1 VDTNPAGLKVL
12 GANTIEEAIGRK
24 DSEFLSPEMFARLL
38 AVTRRMKASGKPITE
53 EVHYDA
59 NDRYYLT
66 TFIPLGADHFFNTSV
81 DVTETKRAQRAM
93 AENFEAARQRAEEV
107 ERLMDIIPSAIW
119 VSHDPE
125 CRIITGN
132 RTADLFYESGPGEN
146 VSAGSAFGGDQDT
159 KRRFYYDGRELMPE
173 ELPMQEAAAKG
184 ISVINSELEVVAPSG
199 RRMTILGSASPL
211 RNPEGKVRGAIAA
224 FVDITSRKNQE
235 RELEISKGR
244 LEAIIGQ
251 MPVGIIVTESKTGKV
266 LFANEEIQ
274 RIYRMKFS
282 PTDIQG
288 FDDYRK
294 IPRYHLDGRRY
305 EIREYPFVR
314 SLMGEVIKN
323 DLAEMIMTDGSEV
336 FISSSSAPVYDS
348 RGTIVASVALSID
361 VTEQVKTQRERDKL
375 VAELERHSEKLRRS
389 NTELQQ
395 FAYVASHD
403 LQEPLRMVTAYLSLL
418 EKRYGDQLEGQAKE
432 YMSYAME
439 GGMRARDL
447 VRDLLEI
454 SRVESQAKPMSM
466 TDMKTVLDKVCDNLA
481 IQIKEEN
488 ATIVTDV
495 LPEVMADDAQ
505 MIVLFQNLISNAIKF
520 HGAEGPMV
528 KVSCESIGDQC
539 QFSIKDNGIGIDP
552 QYKDKIFVIFQRLH
566 SRVEYEGTGIG
577 LAIAKKIVERHGGR
591 IWFESQIG
599 QGTTFYF
606 TIPKRGKA

>member
-1 VDTNPAGLKVL
+1 MELTKEYFDQALKTL
-12 GANTIEEAIGRK
+12 ATK
-24 DSEFLSPEMFARLL
+24 DALVS
-38 AVTRRMKASGKPITE
+38 TE
-53 EVHYDA
+53 
-59 NDRYYLT
+59 
-66 TFIPLGADHFFNTSV
+66 
-81 DVTETKRAQRAM
+81 Q
-93 AENFEAARQRAEEV
+93 
-107 ERLMDIIPSAIW
+107 
-119 VSHDPE
+119 
-125 CRIITGN
+125 RII
-132 RTADLFYESGPGEN
+132 
-146 VSAGSAFGGDQDT
+146 
-159 KRRFYYDGRELMPE
+159 KRIDEAQE
-173 ELPMQEAAAKG
+173 ELA
-184 ISVINSELEVVAPSG
+184 
-199 RRMTILGSASPL
+199 RMT
-211 RNPEGKVRGAIAA
+211 AA
-224 FVDITSRKNQE
+224 GFE
-235 RELEISKGR
+235 
-244 LEAIIGQ
+244 
-251 MPVGIIVTESKTGKV
+251 
-266 LFANEEIQ
+266 
-274 RIYRMKFS
+274 
-282 PTDIQG
+282 DIQ
-288 FDDYRK
+288 
-294 IPRYHLDGRRY
+294 
-305 EIREYPFVR
+305 
-314 SLMGEVIKN
+314 
-323 DLAEMIMTDGSEV
+323 
-336 FISSSSAPVYDS
+336 S
-348 RGTIVASVALSID
+348 RLD

-466 TDMKTVLDKVCDNLA
+466 TDMKTVLDRVCDNLA

-488 ATIVTDV
+488 ATIVRDV

-505 MIVLFQNLISNAIKF
+505 MTVLFQNLISNAIKF
-520 HGAEGPMV
+520 HGAEVPTV

-552 QYKDKIFVIFQRLH
+552 QFKDKIFVIFQRLH

-606 TIPKRGKA
+606 TIPKGGKA